1 MSFID
6 EIKNEIQT
14 EKTESLSET
23 RQLPYADRLQEFIRE
38 ELGFLK
44 EEIRQAAKAGQF
56 RTQGDK
62 HILEGSR
69 LWHEG
74 DYRHGTQ
81 SLASFYPFLSCDT
94 ILEKEI
100 LDQSKR
106 LLFGYRYEVRFSLT
120 REGSAYYQI
129 FTEELAKEGI
139 KVSPLFVRREDQSAA
154 PLPYTASGTT
164 RYDFELEHHLND
176 YPKLYY
182 RWEMEI

>member
-6 EIKNEIQT
+6 EIKHEIQN
-14 EKTESLSET
+14 ENKEPLSKTG
-23 RQLPYADRLQEFIRE
+23 QLPYADRLQDFIRE

-44 EEIRQAAKAGQF
+44 EEIRQAAKSGQY
-56 RTQGDK
+56 RTRGEK
-62 HILEGSR
+62 HVLEGCR

-100 LDQSKR
+100 LAQSKR

-120 REGSAYYQI
+120 KEGESYYQI
-129 FTEELAKEGI
+129 FTEEMAKEGI
-139 KVSPLFVRREDQSAA
+139 RVSPLFVRKEDQSAA
-154 PLPYTASGTT
+154 PLPYTASGTV

-182 RWEMEI
+182 SWEMEI

>member
-6 EIKNEIQT
+6 EIKSEIQN
-14 EKTESLSET
+14 ENPESPAQSA
-23 RQLPYADRLQEFIRE
+23 QLPHADRLQEFIRE

-44 EEIRQAAKAGQF
+44 EEIRQAAKAGRY
-56 RTQGDK
+56 RTQGEK

-100 LDQSKR
+100 LAQSKR

-120 REGSAYYQI
+120 KEGNAYYQL
-129 FTEELAKEGI
+129 FTEAMAKEGI
-139 KVSPLFVRREDQSAA
+139 KVSPLFVRKEDQSAS
-154 PLPYTASGTT
+154 PLPYTASGTV

-182 RWEMEI
+182 SWEMEI

>member
-6 EIKNEIQT
+6 EIKNEIQN
-14 EKTESLSET
+14 ENKEAPAKSG
-23 RQLPYADRLQEFIRE
+23 QLPHADRLQEFIRE

-44 EEIRQAAKAGQF
+44 EEIRQAAKTGQY
-56 RTQGDK
+56 RTRGEK
-62 HILEGSR
+62 HVLEGSR

-100 LDQSKR
+100 LTQSKR

-120 REGSAYYQI
+120 KEGEAYYQL
-129 FTEELAKEGI
+129 FTEAMAKEGI
-139 KVSPLFVRREDQSAA
+139 RVSPLFVRKEDQSAA
-154 PLPYTASGTT
+154 PLPYTASGTV

-182 RWEMEI
+182 SWEMEI